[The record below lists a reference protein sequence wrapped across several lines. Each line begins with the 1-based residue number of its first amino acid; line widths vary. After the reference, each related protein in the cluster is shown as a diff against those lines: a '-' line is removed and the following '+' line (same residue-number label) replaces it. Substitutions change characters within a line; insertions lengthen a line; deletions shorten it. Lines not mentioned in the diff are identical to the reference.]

1 MKLAPALRIA
11 PMMQMTIRQA
21 HLALVLA
28 LGLTQMTMAQMTTKT
43 VITLAVVQAQTR
55 VQAQMTTALL
65 EGTAQTINQPTPV
78 AK

>member
-1 MKLAPALRIA
+1 
-11 PMMQMTIRQA
+11 MMQMMIRQA

-43 VITLAVVQAQTR
+43 VITLAVVQTQTR
-55 VQAQMTTALL
+55 GQAQMTAVLQ
-65 EGTAQTINQPTPV
+65 EGEARTINQPTSA

>member
-1 MKLAPALRIA
+1 MKLAPAPRIA
-11 PMMQMTIRQA
+11 PMMQMMIRQA

>member
-1 MKLAPALRIA
+1 
-11 PMMQMTIRQA
+11 MMQMMIRQA

>member
-1 MKLAPALRIA
+1 
-11 PMMQMTIRQA
+11 MMQMMIRQA

-43 VITLAVVQAQTR
+43 VITLAVVQTQTR
-55 VQAQMTTALL
+55 GQAQVAAALL
-65 EGTAQTINQPTPV
+65 EGTAQTINQPAPA

>member
-1 MKLAPALRIA
+1 
-11 PMMQMTIRQA
+11 MMQMMIRQA

-55 VQAQMTTALL
+55 GQVQMTVVLQ
-65 EGTAQTINQPTPV
+65 EGAARTINQPTSA